1 MVLRKTKDILF
12 RPFRFLRDR
21 MIASVKKRALVRESI
36 RVIMGM
42 SIYRR
47 LQKQFGA
54 STHIICIRG
63 ATGDVYLQFLLLD
76 EYLRQKGIK
85 EFAIIGD
92 GGGLIRLAALFG
104 LSNVKFVQT
113 RDLERMEKAYLFGGG
128 QWDNIIIPFCWS
140 NNFSAINQCRLRMT
154 DKFNFMDTYYYFS
167 YGIKPPVQYRMP
179 NFPEI
184 KEQQIFGWESIGIVK
199 DRTVMISPDAN
210 SVTALPVWFWNGII
224 KQLQQRGYTVFMNC
238 NYFTY
243 FRAQNFFPAYA
254 DCVPL
259 LEYAGYFI
267 GVRSGF
273 CDIIS
278 SAKCRKVILYPAK
291 QKKPNYSFHRTELEF
306 SGLEVMDLYHG
317 EDLTEISTPLIKN
330 ITDKDLRLS
339 GTKDYFSAM
348 ELLHKQILEIFE

>member
-1 MVLRKTKDILF
+1 MVLRKAKDSLLW
-12 RPFRFLRDR
+12 PVRFLRDQ
-21 MIASVKKRALVRESI
+21 MIASVKKRTLLRESI
-36 RVIMGM
+36 RVIWGA
-42 SIYRR
+42 SRYRSLR
-47 LQKQFGA
+47 KRFGA

-104 LSNVKFVQT
+104 LSNVEFVQT
-113 RDLERMEKAYLFGGG
+113 PVLERIEKAYLFWGR
-128 QWDNIIIPFCWS
+128 QWNNIIIPFCWS
-140 NNFSAINQCRLRMT
+140 DNFSAVNKCRLRMT
-154 DKFNFMDTYYYFS
+154 SKFNFMDSYCCFS
-167 YGIKPPVQYRMP
+167 YGIEPPVEYRAP
-179 NFPEI
+179 YFPAT
-184 KEQQIFGWESIGIVK
+184 KEQQIFAWESLGVIKG
-199 DRTVMISPDAN
+199 RTVMISPDAN

-224 KQLQQRGYTVFMNC
+224 KHLQQRGYTVFMNC
-238 NYFTY
+238 NYSTY
-243 FRAQNFFPAYA
+243 FRAQNLFPAYA
-254 DCVPL
+254 DCVPM
-259 LEYAGYFI
+259 LEYAGNFI

-278 SAKCRKVILYPAK
+278 SAKCRKVILYPAR
-291 QKKPNYSFHRTELEF
+291 QKKPDYSFHRTELEF

-348 ELLHKQILEIFE
+348 ELLHKRILEIFE